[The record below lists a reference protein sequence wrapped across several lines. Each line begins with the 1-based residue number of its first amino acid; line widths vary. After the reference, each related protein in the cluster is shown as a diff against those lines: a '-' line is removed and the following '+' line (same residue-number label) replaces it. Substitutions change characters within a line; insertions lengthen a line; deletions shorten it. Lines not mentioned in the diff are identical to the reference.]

1 MVMPYSWVCY
11 GCSWSGSW
19 FEKIDANRYSCTKSL
34 FPFCLLLLLN
44 CNAAAFF
51 FSSYLRLLIHWLRIL
66 SWCATPIQWHIWS
79 ILSYSLSFF
88 SSFFFFLFLFLFLV
102 NSIRSSIPPFFPSLG
117 GELAAWCVGNHHT
130 QSCPHCFHLLLQTG
144 NTIAEA
150 VLLCVL
156 LLDRLYQDWYQL
168 GVGY

>member
-1 MVMPYSWVCY
+1 MPYSWVCY

-88 SSFFFFLFLFLFLV
+88 SSFFFFLFSFSFSFSCKFHTFLY
-102 NSIRSSIPPFFPSLG
+102 PSLFSFFRRGVSSLVRWEPPHTELPSLLPPPSPNWKHDRG
-117 GELAAWCVGNHHT
+117 GGAPVRLA
-130 QSCPHCFHLLLQTG
+130 P
-144 NTIAEA
+144 
-150 VLLCVL
+150 
-156 LLDRLYQDWYQL
+156 
-168 GVGY
+168 